1 MKINDGLFDIPS
13 GKLATIETSLEM
25 FARPPFALYDD
36 HPEWVVRHVQ
46 NPQTDWYR
54 EIYSRIGAE
63 WLWYSRICMPDEE
76 LSAIISHPMVE
87 VRVLEF
93 NRRVE
98 GLLELD
104 FRRENECELAFFGL
118 TEKLI
123 GTGAGNWLMQ
133 DALNIAWGK
142 SIKRLWVHTCT
153 IDHPR
158 ALQFYLR
165 SGFVPFKR
173 QLEIADDPRIKGWLP
188 RDSAGHYPV
197 I

>member
-1 MKINDGLFDIPS
+1 MKIQDGLFDVPS
-13 GKLATIETSLEM
+13 GKVATIVTSLEM
-25 FARPPFALYDD
+25 LAKPPFAPNDK
-36 HPEWVVRHVQ
+36 HPDWVVRHMQ

-54 EIYSRIGAE
+54 EIYARIGAE
-63 WLWYSRICMPDEE
+63 WLWYSRMYMPDEE

-87 VRVLEF
+87 VRVLELGG
-93 NRRVE
+93 RAE

-104 FRRENECELAFFGL
+104 FRGENECELAYFGL
-118 TEKLI
+118 SKKLI
-123 GTGAGNWLMQ
+123 GTGAGKWLMQ
-133 DALNIAWGK
+133 NGLELAWKK

-165 SGFVPFKR
+165 SGFAPFRR
-173 QLEIADDPRIKGWLP
+173 QLEIADDPRIKGLLP